1 VPETIVLLHGFSGT
15 SRAWDGVVEHLDL
28 ERYRPLAL
36 DLPGH
41 GAEATHQPPITFH
54 GCVERLLA
62 QIPGRF
68 ALCGY
73 SLGGRVA
80 LHIALAAPERITR
93 LTLVSAN
100 PGIEDASERAAR
112 RRADRHLADELERVP
127 FEDFIERW
135 RTQPLFAAD
144 PPVVGELARA
154 DQRRN
159 SPWALAEVLRG
170 LGVGEM
176 ASLWSRLEELTMP
189 VTVIVG
195 DRDEKFLTIGR
206 RLAEEVP
213 DGSLRIL
220 EGGHGLPL
228 ENPKVVAAALEGDRL
243 DAQPGRVG

>member
-1 VPETIVLLHGFSGT
+1 MPETIVLLHGFSGT
-15 SRAWDGVVEHLDL
+15 SRAWDGVVEYLDP

-41 GAEATHQPPITFH
+41 GAEATHRPPITFAS
-54 GCVERLLA
+54 CVEHVLA
-62 QIPGRF
+62 QAPERF

-80 LHIALAAPERITR
+80 LHVALAAPERITS
-93 LTLVSAN
+93 LTIVSAN
-100 PGIEDASERAAR
+100 PGIEDALERAAR
-112 RRADRHLADELERVP
+112 RRVDRQLADELEHIP

-135 RTQPLFAAD
+135 RTQPLFAED
-144 PPVVGELARA
+144 PPEVGELARA

-176 ASLWSRLEELTMP
+176 ASLWGRLDELGMP
-189 VTVIVG
+189 VSVIVG

-206 RLAEEVP
+206 RLAEEVLH
-213 DGSLRIL
+213 GSVVVL

-228 ENPKVVAAALEGDRL
+228 ENPAGIAELLAG
-243 DAQPGRVG
+243 GRSAG